1 MSYTGASQLH
11 IVLTHLSLWPTD
23 SADTQTTTHEL
34 LHNNT
39 SPLLLSLLLLSTF
52 PLAPQ
57 ALSPLLS
64 LNVCF

>member
-34 LHNNT
+34 LHNST